1 MAKELPKRSE
11 VKEEYTWDL
20 SAMFV
25 SKEAWEEQLAVCQ
38 SLTGELEAFEGKV
51 TASAKNLLTVL
62 EKSADAEQKLELA
75 FSYAERLFDQDQKNT
90 AHQAMS
96 QRMHTLYT
104 DYSSRTAFIVPEIL
118 AADTELL
125 EQYLNE
131 EPELALYR
139 GQIQEIQRRKAH
151 SLSSEMEKLVAMT
164 GEMAQVPVQVFSII
178 SNADMAYPQI
188 TDENGE
194 TVRLSH
200 GNFVPLEESADRRVR
215 KDAFENFYSVY
226 RQFANTLAG
235 LYNGQVKQ
243 QIFYAKA
250 RNYPSTLEA
259 AVDANNVPSKVYY
272 NLVETVNKNM
282 DKMHRYV
289 RLRKKCLGVDE
300 LHMYDIYTPMIADV
314 AKKIPFEEAKET
326 VLKALAPLG
335 EDYVSKVK
343 EGFEGRWLDVYE
355 NEGKRSGAYS
365 AGAYGAHPYVLLNHN
380 DTLDNMFTLAH
391 EMGHAMH
398 SYYSNENQPY
408 IYAGYKIFVAE
419 VASTCN
425 EILLMEYLLANT
437 EDQKERAYLL
447 NHYENQPYIYAG
459 YKIFV
464 AEVASTC
471 NEILLMEYL
480 LANTEDQKERAY
492 LLNHYLDSFKG
503 TVYRQTMFAEY
514 EMRSNAMVENGENLT
529 AENLCALYLELNKKY
544 YGPDM
549 VSDEDQTMF
558 AEYEMRSNAMVEN
571 GENLTAENLC
581 ALYLELNKK
590 YYGPDMVSDEE
601 ISYEWARI
609 PHFYNDFYVYQ
620 YATSFSAAVAI
631 AHEILEKGA
640 PAVERYKEFLSGGCS
655 KSPVELLKMVGIN
668 MEEAT
673 PIQNALDVFGEVL
686 DEIETLI

>member
-20 SAMFV
+20 SAMFA
-25 SKEAWEEQLAVCQ
+25 SKEAWEEQLSACRT
-38 SLTGELEAFEGKV
+38 LTGELEAFEGKV
-51 TASAKNLLTVL
+51 TASAENLLAVL

-96 QRMHTLYT
+96 QRMYTLYT

-118 AADTELL
+118 AADTDLL
-125 EQYLNE
+125 EQYIKE
-131 EPELALYR
+131 KPALALYR

-164 GEMAQVPVQVFSII
+164 GEMAQVPDQVFSII
-178 SNADMAYPQI
+178 SNADMVYPQI

-226 RQFANTLAG
+226 KQFANTLAG

-335 EDYVSKVK
+335 EDYVAKVK
-343 EGFEGRWLDVYE
+343 EGFESRWLDVYE

-365 AGAYGAHPYVLLNHN
+365 AGAYGAHPFVLLNHN

-398 SYYSNENQPY
+398 SYYSN
-408 IYAGYKIFVAE
+408 
-419 VASTCN
+419 
-425 EILLMEYLLANT
+425 
-437 EDQKERAYLL
+437 
-447 NHYENQPYIYAG
+447 ENQPYIYAG

-529 AENLCALYLELNKKY
+529 ADNLCALYLELNKKY
-544 YGPDM
+544 YG
-549 VSDEDQTMF
+549 T
-558 AEYEMRSNAMVEN
+558 
-571 GENLTAENLC
+571 
-581 ALYLELNKK
+581 
-590 YYGPDMVSDEE
+590 DMVSDEE

-609 PHFYNDFYVYQ
+609 PHFYYNFYVYQ

>member
-300 LHMYDIYTPMIADV
+300 LHMYDIYTPIIADV

-343 EGFEGRWLDVYE
+343 EGFESRWLDVYE

-365 AGAYGAHPYVLLNHN
+365 AGAYGTHPYVLLNHN

-447 NHYENQPYIYAG
+447 NHY
-459 YKIFV
+459 
-464 AEVASTC
+464 
-471 NEILLMEYL
+471 
-480 LANTEDQKERAY
+480 
-492 LLNHYLDSFKG
+492 LDSFKG
-503 TVYRQTMFAEY
+503 TVYR
-514 EMRSNAMVENGENLT
+514 
-529 AENLCALYLELNKKY
+529 
-544 YGPDM
+544 
-549 VSDEDQTMF
+549 QTMF